1 MSPLFVLLMS
11 SDNDSVCPCASVNH
25 SQSYLQVRGGK
36 FNMLKSITDKHL
48 KVLYIK
54 VPSIHSL
61 LHYEVIYNTTQVMSE
76 LQLMSISFG
85 KGNICF

>member
-1 MSPLFVLLMS
+1 MTDTVFVHVPL
-11 SDNDSVCPCASVNH
+11 NR
-25 SQSYLQVRGGK
+25 SQSYLQVLEGG
-36 FNMLKSITDKHL
+36 FNTLKPLIDKHL

-76 LQLMSISFG
+76 LQLTSISFG